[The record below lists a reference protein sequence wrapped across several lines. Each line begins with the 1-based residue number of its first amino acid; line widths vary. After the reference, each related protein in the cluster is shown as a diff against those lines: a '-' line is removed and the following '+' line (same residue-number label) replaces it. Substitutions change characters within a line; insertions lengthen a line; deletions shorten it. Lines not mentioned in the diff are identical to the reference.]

1 VHHRRRARQNVLK
14 DCALPPPGHYALM
27 ARYNRWMN
35 EKPYAI
41 CADLSDAAR
50 KHHCGKFFK
59 SIHGALNHLLFGDVV
74 WMAHFQQC

>member
-1 VHHRRRARQNVLK
+1 
-14 DCALPPPGHYALM
+14 M

-74 WMAHFQQC
+74 WMAHFQQR